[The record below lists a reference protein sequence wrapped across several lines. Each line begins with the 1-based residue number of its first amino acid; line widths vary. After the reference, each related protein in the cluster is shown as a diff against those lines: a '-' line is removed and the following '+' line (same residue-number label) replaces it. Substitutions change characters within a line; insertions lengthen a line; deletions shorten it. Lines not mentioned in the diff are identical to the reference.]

1 MAEATIYRKI
11 FRDICR
17 GYSEINFQNSPVY
30 VKHISTQEQVDLD
43 EVYQNELDR
52 LIKKGLPSNK
62 DRLDTII
69 KEGLWSNEDE
79 IWISSQKDYILR
91 MEESKKNII
100 LKSQIDKQAL
110 QIKNAE
116 QKLNEKLLEK
126 ENLLGQTCEKF
137 ADKRLNDFYILLTIF
152 KDKELKY
159 PYFETEDDF
168 FELSEDDEDG
178 GYHELVKEY
187 NYFIKLC
194 SEKNIQSVVLQD
206 FYYSYFPF
214 CEDTIGFFGIPVA
227 KLTHYQLKLIIYT
240 RVFKNIL
247 ESGHHIPEKIKKD
260 PTALLEFGSMSPESR
275 ERIEKKIKGDGTTSL
290 VGATKEDYEYLGLTP
305 PSESGVSLSDKLK
318 EFGGNMSMQDLMKA
332 SGIKTK

>member
-126 ENLLGQTCEKF
+126 ENLLGHPSTMFWPAALEGMAAQLEPRVHF
-137 ADKRLNDFYILLTIF
+137 
-152 KDKELKY
+152 
-159 PYFETEDDF
+159 
-168 FELSEDDEDG
+168 
-178 GYHELVKEY
+178 
-187 NYFIKLC
+187 
-194 SEKNIQSVVLQD
+194 VVPINNL
-206 FYYSYFPF
+206 Y
-214 CEDTIGFFGIPVA
+214 A
-227 KLTHYQLKLIIYT
+227 
-240 RVFKNIL
+240 
-247 ESGHHIPEKIKKD
+247 
-260 PTALLEFGSMSPESR
+260 
-275 ERIEKKIKGDGTTSL
+275 
-290 VGATKEDYEYLGLTP
+290 
-305 PSESGVSLSDKLK
+305 
-318 EFGGNMSMQDLMKA
+318 
-332 SGIKTK
+332 